1 MIRTFHTKNYIASFW
16 HFYVAY
22 KNPLYI
28 CRIAGFVLVENV
40 YTLVIHSE
48 MLQNLPYFRNMKAQD
63 RLVLWILKNIPTL
76 DIIVKVQTLKLLE
89 VHNVEDL
96 VLILINII
104 NVSIEY

>member
-1 MIRTFHTKNYIASFW
+1 M
-16 HFYVAY
+16 
-22 KNPLYI
+22 
-28 CRIAGFVLVENV
+28 LVENV

-48 MLQNLPYFRNMKAQD
+48 MLQNLPYFRNMKAQNP
-63 RLVLWILKNIPTL
+63 LVLWILKNIPTL

-104 NVSIEY
+104 NISIEY

>member
-1 MIRTFHTKNYIASFW
+1 M
-16 HFYVAY
+16 
-22 KNPLYI
+22 
-28 CRIAGFVLVENV
+28 LVENV

-48 MLQNLPYFRNMKAQD
+48 MLQNLPYFRNMKAQNP
-63 RLVLWILKNIPTL
+63 LVLWILKNIPTQ

-104 NVSIEY
+104 NISIEY

>member
-1 MIRTFHTKNYIASFW
+1 M
-16 HFYVAY
+16 
-22 KNPLYI
+22 
-28 CRIAGFVLVENV
+28 LVENV

-48 MLQNLPYFRNMKAQD
+48 MLQNLPYFRNMKAQN

-89 VHNVEDL
+89 VHNVEDF

-104 NVSIEY
+104 Y

>member
-1 MIRTFHTKNYIASFW
+1 M
-16 HFYVAY
+16 
-22 KNPLYI
+22 
-28 CRIAGFVLVENV
+28 LVENV

-89 VHNVEDL
+89 VHNVEDF

-104 NVSIEY
+104 NISIEY

>member
-1 MIRTFHTKNYIASFW
+1 M
-16 HFYVAY
+16 
-22 KNPLYI
+22 
-28 CRIAGFVLVENV
+28 LVENV

-48 MLQNLPYFRNMKAQD
+48 MLQNSPYYRNMKAQN

-89 VHNVEDL
+89 VHNVEDF

>member
-1 MIRTFHTKNYIASFW
+1 
-16 HFYVAY
+16 
-22 KNPLYI
+22 
-28 CRIAGFVLVENV
+28 
-40 YTLVIHSE
+40 
-48 MLQNLPYFRNMKAQD
+48 MLQNFPYYRNMKAQD